1 MFQTPLH
8 LAVITH
14 QTYIVKKLIEGG
26 ADVNLMDRH
35 GQTAL
40 HLACQD
46 SDVNCVHAIR
56 DVTQGSRVQMRLDL
70 KNFQG
75 ERTTETHC
83 KRCIPLYQTLETVQR
98 KYAF

>member
-56 DVTQGSRVQMRLDL
+56 DVTQGSRVQIRLDL

>member
-56 DVTQGSRVQMRLDL
+56 DVTQGSRAQIRLDL

>member
-56 DVTQGSRVQMRLDL
+56 DVTQGSRVQIKLDL